1 TIYADLFLANNRAN
15 PVVHPELMTGNAV
28 DITPRPTLGR
38 SRVMISPGA
47 HAALDA
53 TIFTSP
59 EAAVHLP
66 RRALVL
72 NNNLLD
78 RVPKL
83 DGFFSLY
90 LPGPTTITW
99 RLGQETGPAAAGLL
113 DFLGVSHISDRQRPW
128 EWNARSSWLPLV
140 ALVPRGE
147 VTASSNTLSEL
158 LSERFNPREAVKL
171 PP

>member
-1 TIYADLFLANNRAN
+1 VSQWRPAPRELPRETLHSGLVALMGSLVLWQLLLAARRNASSGSRRLIPIAVILTIYADLFLANNRAN
-15 PVVHPELMTGNAV
+15 SVVHPELMTGNAV

-78 RVPKL
+78 R
-83 DGFFSLY
+83 
-90 LPGPTTITW
+90 
-99 RLGQETGPAAAGLL
+99 
-113 DFLGVSHISDRQRPW
+113 
-128 EWNARSSWLPLV
+128 
-140 ALVPRGE
+140 
-147 VTASSNTLSEL
+147 
-158 LSERFNPREAVKL
+158 
-171 PP
+171 